1 MVSLMYVLGIRGIN
15 EFDQMYVKAEFA
27 RISAIKLGQL
37 SIDEPHSSYHLIVI
51 SDYHLNL
58 RECRLVSQERGD
70 WVVIRLFSHTETG
83 SLDRWKLRNV
93 LL

>member
-1 MVSLMYVLGIRGIN
+1 MGRSALCMYRGIN
-15 EFDQMYVKAEFA
+15 EFDQFHLKAEFA

-58 RECRLVSQERGD
+58 RECRLVSQEGGR
-70 WVVIRLFSHTETG
+70 VVIRLFSHSETG
-83 SLDRWKLRNV
+83 AWIGGN
-93 LL
+93 

>member
-1 MVSLMYVLGIRGIN
+1 MGRSALCMYRGIN
-15 EFDQMYVKAEFA
+15 EFDQFHLKAEFA

-58 RECRLVSQERGD
+58 RECRLVSQEGGG
-70 WVVIRLFSHTETG
+70 W
-83 SLDRWKLRNV
+83 SLDSSLTVRPVAWIGGN
-93 LL
+93 